1 MTHNHKRIIKIKNN
15 CNTNYR
21 MHVQF
26 FNMCSFFQYSSD
38 NKRLQDT
45 LAVMPREIYILQN

>member
-1 MTHNHKRIIKIKNN
+1 MTHNRKRIIKIKNN

-21 MHVQF
+21 MHVLF